1 MKAII
6 VGCGRVG
13 ALLAGTLDAAGHDV
27 TIIDL
32 VTRSFD
38 RLPATFRGEAI
49 RGDGTDEDV
58 LRRAGAD
65 TAGAFLALTEGDN
78 RNIMAAQVARET
90 LEIPV
95 VFAKVN
101 DPVRAEA
108 YSEIG
113 IGTVCRTTML
123 ANALLG
129 ALALPAGSE
138 PAIRKGVPHGHADG
152 HAEAHAVAAD
162 DQPVAARKD

>member
-27 TIIDL
+27 VIIDQL
-32 VTRSFD
+32 TKAFD
-38 RLPATFRGEAI
+38 RLPATFRGSAI

-58 LRRAGAD
+58 LRRVGSDEAD
-65 TAGAFLALTEGDN
+65 VFLALTEGDN
-78 RNIMAAQVARET
+78 RNIMAAQVAREA
-90 LEIPV
+90 LEITTV
-95 VFAKVN
+95 YAKIN

-108 YSEIG
+108 YAEIG
-113 IGTVCRTTML
+113 IGTICRTTMMADSLL
-123 ANALLG
+123 A
-129 ALALPAGSE
+129 ALALPHGTE
-138 PAIRKGVPHGHADG
+138 PWIRKGVPHGHAG
-152 HAEAHAVAAD
+152 TELGAAGPAA